1 MSGRGRLGRGLAG
14 AAGALLLLGAGT
26 ACTVEVDG
34 QAQRVGAEGGQSGN
48 VDTSQ
53 FEGLL
58 TECQILAA
66 PDIAETVGGSVAER
80 GFNGAICRW
89 VVLGGVTT
97 DVTLAWYEWGDF
109 NLEKQTAQRLG
120 FVTENIQVSSLA
132 GFTQRDP
139 ARPQVCGATA
149 KSPGRGTLTWW
160 VEPHASSGDACATA
174 IKLMELVLSRAN

>member
-1 MSGRGRLGRGLAG
+1 MSRPGRLRRAV
-14 AAGALLLLGAGT
+14 AVTTAFVVLGTTA
-26 ACTVEVDG
+26 ACTTVVDG
-34 QAQRVGAEGGQSGN
+34 DAQRVGAEAAQKGQ
-48 VDTSQ
+48 VDTSD

-58 TECQILAA
+58 TECQILPAA
-66 PDIAETVGGSVAER
+66 DIAEAVGGGSAER

-89 VVLGGVTT
+89 VVVGGGVT

-120 FVTENIQVSSLA
+120 FTTENIQVNSLA

-139 ARPQVCGATA
+139 TRPQVCGVTA

-160 VEPHASSGDACATA
+160 VEPHAAGPDACASA
-174 IKLMELVLSRAN
+174 IALMELVLNRAN